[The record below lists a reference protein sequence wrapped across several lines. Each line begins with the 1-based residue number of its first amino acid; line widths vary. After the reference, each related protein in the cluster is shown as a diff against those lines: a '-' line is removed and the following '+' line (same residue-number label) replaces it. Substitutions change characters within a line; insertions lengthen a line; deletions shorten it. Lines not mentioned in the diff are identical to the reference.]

1 MRYCKWFSAGNRGSL
16 LYRRNRRS
24 AWRSDRF
31 VDPAESNNR
40 SANRNVDDLDQSS
53 TDGGILDSARTI
65 KNSKNSQD
73 SLICNAII
81 DLAVTPYLPVYTGN
95 RFMACI
101 IGGVLVG
108 IGMAIVFMSGS
119 TTGGSDI
126 GSKLIQKYLPHIQ
139 TGTALM
145 VLDLIII
152 GTSILMF
159 RNVESG
165 LYGMISMVV
174 TSYVIDM
181 TLYGLNRSTMM
192 TVVTPFSDKIAD
204 VLMEYLD
211 RGCTLLEC
219 RGAYS
224 KKASG
229 VTLCVVDRKQMY
241 KAKKLIYQ
249 IDPKAFLIVSE
260 AREVYGEGFPASDQE

>member
-53 TDGGILDSARTI
+53 TDGGILDSVRTI
-65 KNSKNSQD
+65 KNSKTVKTV
-73 SLICNAII
+73 LICNAII

-126 GSKLIQKYLPHIQ
+126 GAKLIQKYFPHIQ

-145 VLDLIII
+145 VLDLNYYRDIDSNVQKCRVGVIWDDLHGGYKLCDRYDVI
-152 GTSILMF
+152 RLEPEYYDDGRHSIF
-159 RNVESG
+159 
-165 LYGMISMVV
+165 
-174 TSYVIDM
+174 
-181 TLYGLNRSTMM
+181 
-192 TVVTPFSDKIAD
+192 
-204 VLMEYLD
+204 
-211 RGCTLLEC
+211 
-219 RGAYS
+219 
-224 KKASG
+224 
-229 VTLCVVDRKQMY
+229 
-241 KAKKLIYQ
+241 
-249 IDPKAFLIVSE
+249 
-260 AREVYGEGFPASDQE
+260 

>member
-1 MRYCKWFSAGNRGSL
+1 MRYCKWFSAGNQGSL

-53 TDGGILDSARTI
+53 TDGGILDSVRTI
-65 KNSKNSQD
+65 KNSKTVKTV
-73 SLICNAII
+73 LICNAII

-126 GSKLIQKYLPHIQ
+126 GAKLIQK
-139 TGTALM
+139 
-145 VLDLIII
+145 
-152 GTSILMF
+152 
-159 RNVESG
+159 
-165 LYGMISMVV
+165 
-174 TSYVIDM
+174 
-181 TLYGLNRSTMM
+181 
-192 TVVTPFSDKIAD
+192 
-204 VLMEYLD
+204 
-211 RGCTLLEC
+211 
-219 RGAYS
+219 
-224 KKASG
+224 
-229 VTLCVVDRKQMY
+229 
-241 KAKKLIYQ
+241 
-249 IDPKAFLIVSE
+249 
-260 AREVYGEGFPASDQE
+260 